1 MKVSELIRNLQEW
14 HSPDDEVAV
23 AIWVVDD
30 VLNQANESGQV
41 ITESEATE
49 ILKIVDRMHDA
60 SIGINWDNI
69 DCHIDMFVM
78 DRK

>member
-41 ITESEATE
+41 ITENEATE

-69 DCHIDMFVM
+69 DCHIDMFVT